1 MNVTEKAAARAAL
14 AAALPHM
21 GGVIEEMLIAAFLRG
36 ESWRKRNDVDRYVA
50 VPEMVQKAARDYA
63 DATLSALASHEP
75 APEPAKDGPEVVER
89 LRKWCSETINQWSD
103 EYEPR
108 ENWERQVS
116 GAMREWDKATTE
128 IISDYE
134 ALRAENERLRRLDAE
149 YGRVEAAII
158 MADPAFDG
166 DSPHDNCG
174 DRLIASVHRLRDLA
188 ALKGQSN
195 EA

>member
-1 MNVTEKAAARAAL
+1 MKITDEAVEAEFQRWWRSSKYCQVILPQPHLEQYARDGFRAAV
-14 AAALPHM
+14 AALPHLSQ
-21 GGVIEEMLIAAFLRG
+21 GAASDSNLSEPITEE
-36 ESWRKRNDVDRYVA
+36 
-50 VPEMVQKAARDYA
+50 
-63 DATLSALASHEP
+63 
-75 APEPAKDGPEVVER
+75 GPEVVER

-128 IISDYE
+128 IITDYK
-134 ALRAENERLRRLDAE
+134 ALRTENERLRAASIASGNALYEARVRSAELVKALEWYGEQARLA
-149 YGRVEAAII
+149 
-158 MADPAFDG
+158 
-166 DSPHDNCG
+166 
-174 DRLIASVHRLRDLA
+174 RLIHGEGDKGRNALAADGGKRARA